1 MAIFTPPIEIWLL
14 RTERALRQDLDAGDK
29 PFLGLYS
36 HLFRDDTRDRIR
48 TSLAGLTAPFAGLL
62 RALQAWPA
70 VFSSYLTVH
79 VAEGYGAH
87 GDAAV
92 WPFIAAAILG
102 PSKNF
107 STAEQDRLWQAYR
120 KACIRLGLDVV
131 PAESVANYRVT
142 EFLHQAGM
150 PVLYAPDLTRRMLR
164 LAGSAG
170 VPETDDPRGIALW
183 QSTLVERLGPP
194 VPLTVKRAIEA
205 DTNGYYARL
214 FLRLLGEGGTAVA
227 ETETA
232 IGAVMAEAI
241 QAQGPMRT
249 QGLLLPRVVWRDDW
263 LGVELPPGD
272 GALWTIAIDGT
283 AREYRGS
290 AEARFVPF
298 DCPPLPG
305 QAQVARGDGALD
317 RAFPLWEDGRNN
329 RFLAFDAAGVLCGS
343 GRLAA
348 DVPLSIDPGP
358 VSLVTRFR
366 PDDCLGE
373 VTEIAAD
380 PVLYSL
386 TVTLAPGEA
395 LTLRRGPAEA
405 RLVARSQP
413 TLSLSGTWFRGVGGN
428 LLYASRG
435 LRLSGQVPSELL
447 ADTAGGLTLVLSAP
461 GLGAEAETAVTPDTD
476 GNFVLDV
483 EPITQGFTPGVARLG
498 VELRRTGVR
507 RPMARLA
514 AYLWQGLEAIE
525 ERARFRYRAM
535 PANLALEQCDNVAD
549 DQTRLEIGFRSDT
562 KRFFRLVFIL
572 GTGRSVQFTGA
583 VPGAFMVLKRFGDG
597 QVTETPVRNG
607 SMLAVRSASME
618 VLEVYSSQGGTLT
631 LGHFLQEIPPG
642 PGMRRLHLS
651 ALAEY
656 LEPGQNRLWIH
667 LPSCPAE
674 PLLGLVTPHQVLGQ
688 STTTQGGLMAVELT
702 LPAPAEGMRCTAE
715 DVLSDRT
722 LDLDL
727 RGNDAGARLDRTTL
741 AWLTCG
747 ERGTDGAFRHTLE
760 LPLERWQQG
769 AWLVSVEVRLQGRW
783 GALVNERDDAYAWGA
798 LIDETGAL
806 AHRHWALAR
815 IATLTREEVTATFK
829 RVHRALLICYAP
841 DAWHDIAWLD
851 ALWHRLARGFTAST
865 CQTLTELVALDALG
879 SPMDAQA
886 SWFPLLGIGANLPW
900 IYAQGSIAYRG
911 LGGRGGLI
919 GTLSLLHAPLC
930 ELFIRHELEQ
940 TLAFGFGNVMQIQRG
955 TPPRGFS
962 LKRYRAALAA
972 RNIDDAWSQLS
983 REDWRPTPGDWLG
996 PVHWRYALNAM
1007 QRRYHAT
1014 LQGNTAR
1021 RGWAMQLVCRLA
1033 PLSLADLAYGIPAHL
1048 DDVSGLG
1055 LMMPMPPGGWNQ
1067 EQQNLRLMDHLLC
1080 LFAAVCRWEPRGE
1093 GALAAWQQNLC
1104 RVPLPDHEAV
1114 TLAMGY
1120 LLHVGREVFEFYL
1133 LLWEL
1138 VFAADADVA

>member
-1 MAIFTPPIEIWLL
+1 M
-14 RTERALRQDLDAGDK
+14 
-29 PFLGLYS
+29 YS
-36 HLFRDDTRDRIR
+36 HLFRVDTRDRIR
-48 TSLAGLTAPFAGLL
+48 TSLAGLTSPFAGLL

-102 PSKNF
+102 PSKNL

-131 PAESVANYRVT
+131 PAESVANYRVA

-164 LAGSAG
+164 LVGSAG

-183 QSTLVERLGPP
+183 QSALVERLGPP

-205 DTNGYYARL
+205 DINGYYARL
-214 FLRLLGEGGTAVA
+214 FLRLLGESGTAVA

-241 QAQGPMRT
+241 QTQGPIRT
-249 QGLLLPRVVWRDDW
+249 QSLLIPRVVWRDDW

-272 GALWTIAIDGT
+272 GALWSIAIDGT
-283 AREYRGS
+283 AREYRGT

-305 QAQVARGDGALD
+305 QARVARGDGALGK
-317 RAFPLWEDGRNN
+317 AFPLWEDGRNN

-343 GRLAA
+343 ARLAA
-348 DVPLSIDPGP
+348 DAPLPLDPGP
-358 VSLVTRFR
+358 ITLVTRFR
-366 PDDCLGE
+366 PDDCPGE
-373 VTEIAAD
+373 VTEIATD
-380 PVLYSL
+380 PVLYCL
-386 TVTLAPGEA
+386 TVTLAPGEV

-461 GLGAEAETAVTPDTD
+461 GLGAKTETAVTPDTD
-476 GNFVLDV
+476 GHFVLDV
-483 EPITQGFTPGVARLG
+483 ESITHGFTPGVARLG
-498 VELRRTGVR
+498 VELRRTGVH
-507 RPMARLA
+507 RPMVRLA

-549 DQTRLEIGFRSDT
+549 DQTRREIGFRSDT
-562 KRFFRLVFIL
+562 KRFFRLVFTL
-572 GTGRSVQFTGA
+572 GAGRTVQFTGA

-597 QVTETPVRNG
+597 QVTETPVRKG
-607 SMLAVRSASME
+607 SMLAVRSSSME

-631 LGHFLQEIPPG
+631 LGRFEQEIPPG

-651 ALAEY
+651 ALAEH
-656 LEPGQNRLWIH
+656 LEPGQNRLWIQ
-667 LPSCPAE
+667 LPASPPE
-674 PLLGLVTPHQVLGQ
+674 PLLGLVTPHQVLGM
-688 STTTQGGLMAVELT
+688 STTTQGGLMEVKLA
-702 LPAPAEGMRCTAE
+702 LPAPAEGIRCTAK
-715 DVLSDRT
+715 DLLSDRT

-727 RGNDAGARLDRTTL
+727 SCNDAAARLDRTTL

-747 ERGTDGAFRHTLE
+747 ERGADGAFRHTLE
-760 LPLERWQQG
+760 LPLERWQTG
-769 AWLVSVEVRLQGRW
+769 AWLVSVEVRLQSRW
-783 GALVNERDDAYAWGA
+783 GALVNERHDAYAWGA
-798 LIDETGAL
+798 LIDETGAQ
-806 AHRHWALAR
+806 AKQHWALAQ
-815 IATLTREEVTATFK
+815 AAALTAEKAVAAFK
-829 RVHRALLICYAP
+829 RVHCALLTCYAP
-841 DAWHDIAWLD
+841 DAWHGIAWLN
-851 ALWHRLARGFTAST
+851 ALWHQLARGFTAT
-865 CQTLTELVALDALG
+865 TGQTLTELVALDALG
-879 SPMDAQA
+879 PPMDAQA
-886 SWFPLLGIGANLPW
+886 SWFPLLGVGANLPW
-900 IYAQGSIAYRG
+900 IYARRSIAYRC

-919 GTLSLLHAPLC
+919 GELSRLHGPLC

-940 TLAFGFGNVMQIQRG
+940 TLAFGFGNVMHMQRG
-955 TPPRGFS
+955 TPPSGFS

-983 REDWRPTPGDWLG
+983 REDWRPTLGDYLG
-996 PVHWRYALNAM
+996 PVHWRYALNSM
-1007 QRRYHAT
+1007 QRQYRAT
-1014 LQGNTAR
+1014 LNGNVAR

-1033 PLSLADLAYGIPAHL
+1033 PLSLADLAYGIAAHL

-1055 LMMPMPPGGWNQ
+1055 LMTPMASGGWDEEQDQ
-1067 EQQNLRLMDHLLC
+1067 EQENLRLMDHLLC

-1104 RVPLPDHEAV
+1104 RVPLPDHEAL

-1120 LLHVGREVFEFYL
+1120 LLHVGRDVFEFYL
-1133 LLWEL
+1133 MLWEL
-1138 VFAADADVA
+1138 VFAADADAA

>member
-1 MAIFTPPIEIWLL
+1 MAIFTPPVEIWLL
-14 RTERALRQDLDAGDK
+14 RTEQALRQDLDAGDK

-48 TSLAGLTAPFAGLL
+48 TSLAGLTSPFSGLL
-62 RALQAWPA
+62 RALRAWPA

-102 PSKNF
+102 PGRSL

-131 PAESVANYRVT
+131 PAESVANYRVA

-183 QSTLVERLGPP
+183 QSALVERLGPP

-205 DTNGYYARL
+205 DTNSYYARL
-214 FLRLLGEGGTAVA
+214 FLRLLGESGNAVA

-241 QAQGPMRT
+241 QAQGPVRT
-249 QGLLLPRVVWRDDW
+249 QGLLIPRVAWRDDW

-272 GALWTIAIDGT
+272 GAIWTIAVDGA
-283 AREYRGS
+283 AREYRGT

-305 QAQVARGDGALD
+305 QAQVARGDGALN
-317 RAFPLWEDGRNN
+317 RTFPLWEDGRNN

-343 GRLAA
+343 GRLATDA
-348 DVPLSIDPGP
+348 PLSMDPGP
-358 VSLVTRFR
+358 ISLVTRFR
-366 PDDCLGE
+366 PDDCPWE

-380 PVLYSL
+380 PALYSL
-386 TVTLAPGEA
+386 TTTLAPGEI

-405 RLVARSQP
+405 RLLAHSQP

-447 ADTAGGLTLVLSAP
+447 TDTAGGLTLVLSAP
-461 GLGAEAETAVTPDTD
+461 GLGAETETAVTPDTD
-476 GNFVLDV
+476 GHFALDL
-483 EPITQGFTPGVARLG
+483 EAITQGFSPGVARLG

-507 RPMARLA
+507 RAMARLA
-514 AYLWQGLEAIE
+514 VYLWQGLQAIE
-525 ERARFRYRAM
+525 ARACFRYSSR
-535 PANLALEQCDNVAD
+535 PVNLALDLCDNVAED
-549 DQTRLEIGFRSDT
+549 GARQEIGFRSDT
-562 KRFFRLVFIL
+562 KRFFRLVFTL
-572 GTGRSVQFTGA
+572 GGGRCVQFTGA
-583 VPGAFMVLKRFGDG
+583 VPGAFMVLKRFCDG
-597 QVTETPVRNG
+597 QVIETPVRKG
-607 SMLAVRSASME
+607 SMLAVRSSSME

-631 LGHFLQEIPPG
+631 LGHFVQEIPPG

-667 LPSCPAE
+667 LPSGPAE

-688 STTTQGGLMAVELT
+688 STTTQGGLMVVKLT
-702 LPAPAEGMRCTAE
+702 LPAAAEGMHCTAE

-727 RGNDAGARLDRTTL
+727 RCNDAAARLDRSTL

-747 ERGTDGAFRHTLE
+747 ERGADGTFRHTLE
-760 LPLERWQQG
+760 LPLERWQTG
-769 AWLVSVEVRLQGRW
+769 AWLMSVEVRLQGRW
-783 GALVNERDDAYAWGA
+783 GALVNERDDAHTWGA

-806 AHRHWALAR
+806 AHRHWALTR
-815 IATLTREEVTATFK
+815 IATLTPEEATATFK
-829 RVHRALLICYAP
+829 RVHRALLICYSP
-841 DAWHDIAWLD
+841 DTWHGISWLN
-851 ALWHRLARGFTAST
+851 ALWHQLARGFTAST
-865 CQTLTELVALDALG
+865 GQTLTELVALDALG
-879 SPMDAQA
+879 PPMDAQA

-911 LGGRGGLI
+911 LVGRGGLI
-919 GTLSLLHAPLC
+919 GELSRLHPPLC
-930 ELFIRHELEQ
+930 ELFIRCELEQ
-940 TLAFGFGNVMQIQRG
+940 TLAFGFGNVMHMQHG
-955 TPPRGFS
+955 TPPSGFS
-962 LKRYRAALAA
+962 LNRYRAALAA

-983 REDWRPTPGDWLG
+983 REDWRPTPGDYLG

-1007 QRRYHAT
+1007 QRQYDAT
-1014 LQGNTAR
+1014 LKGNVAR
-1021 RGWAMQLVCRLA
+1021 RGWAMQLVRRLA
-1033 PLSLADLAYGIPAHL
+1033 PLTLADLAYGIPAHL

-1055 LMMPMPPGGWNQ
+1055 LMTPMASGGWDDEQAQ
-1067 EQQNLRLMDHLLC
+1067 EQENLRLMDHLLC

-1104 RVPLPDHEAV
+1104 RVPLPDHEAL
-1114 TLAMGY
+1114 TL
-1120 LLHVGREVFEFYL
+1120 RTPPKEPTS
-1133 LLWEL
+1133 
-1138 VFAADADVA
+1138 DVRT